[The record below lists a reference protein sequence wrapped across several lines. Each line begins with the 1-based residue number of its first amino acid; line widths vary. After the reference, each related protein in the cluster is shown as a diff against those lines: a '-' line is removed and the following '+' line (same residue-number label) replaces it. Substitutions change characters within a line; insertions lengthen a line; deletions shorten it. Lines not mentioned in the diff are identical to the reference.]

1 MTQSRFRTAFFA
13 AIMALPTVA
22 STEAAGAAPIEEP
35 NLFSL
40 TTLGAV
46 IGAFLIALLIVAAVR
61 HADR

>member
-13 AIMALPTVA
+13 AIMGPSHSRVDGGGRCR
-22 STEAAGAAPIEEP
+22 SDREP